1 MAIELSAFNGG
12 QQRILRID
20 DPASGAKGYIVVD
33 STVLGP
39 AMGGCRFWRYDS
51 DADALKDAQRLGRG
65 MSLKNAMAGLPVGGG
80 KSVLQTPNGA
90 FERKAVFAA
99 FGHALNAFAGDYL
112 TAEDVGTNEQDM
124 ETVRSVSPHVFGLP
138 GRDGV
143 AGGNP
148 SGWTALGVFSA
159 LQALVERAGGRLN
172 KSKVAVQGV
181 GSVGAILCEM
191 LHQQGAELVVADVSE
206 MAVARLAAKLP
217 VEIRDVATIHQ
228 TDATVFAPC
237 ALGASL
243 NERSIATLGASMV
256 VGAANNQLATEEDG
270 DRLHRRG
277 VLYAPDYVV
286 NAGGVINVAAEY
298 LGESQ
303 ASVEGRVVGIGQRI
317 LAVIAR
323 AEAEAIAPSAAAD
336 QMAAQILAERRTVFA

>member
-12 QQRILRID
+12 QQSVLRID
-20 DPASGAKGYIVVD
+20 DPVSGAKGYIVVD

-51 DADALKDAQRLGRG
+51 DADALEDAQRLGRG

-80 KSVLQTPNGA
+80 KTVLQAPDGA
-90 FERKAVFAA
+90 FDREAVFAA

-112 TAEDVGTNEQDM
+112 TAEDVGTGERDM
-124 ETVRSVSPHVFGLP
+124 EVVRSVSPHVFGLP
-138 GRDGV
+138 SRDGV

-148 SGWTALGVFSA
+148 SRWTALGVFSA
-159 LQALVERAGGRLN
+159 LQALVERSGGRLDRT
-172 KSKVAVQGV
+172 KVAVQGV
-181 GSVGAILCEM
+181 GSVGSVLCEL
-191 LHQQGAELVVADVSE
+191 LHQQSVELVVADVDE
-206 MAVARLAAKLP
+206 RAVARLAARLP
-217 VEIRDVATIHQ
+217 VEISDVATIHQ

-237 ALGASL
+237 ALGAGV
-243 NERSIATLGASMV
+243 NERTIASLGASMV
-256 VGAANNQLATEEDG
+256 VGAANNQLATEADG
-270 DRLHRRG
+270 DLLHRRG

-303 ASVEGRVVGIGQRI
+303 ADVESRVVGIGQRI
-317 LAVIAR
+317 LVVIAR
-323 AEAEAIAPSAAAD
+323 AEAEGIAPSTAAD
-336 QMAAQILAERRTVFA
+336 QMAGQLLARRRTVLA